1 MRILAPKDFWSG
13 VMFYGFA
20 AVAIL
25 AAHGYSLGSA
35 GKMGPGYF
43 PLLLAALL
51 AVLGATLIARSVVLS
66 GEPLSRFHVL
76 PLAVIAAAVWLFGVL
91 IEPLGLV
98 VSLAVLT
105 LMAALS
111 GGRFRLMETL
121 MLAAV
126 LIVFSVGVFVYAL
139 GLPLNI
145 WPSL

>member
-1 MRILAPKDFWSG
+1 
-13 VMFYGFA
+13 
-20 AVAIL
+20 
-25 AAHGYSLGSA
+25 
-35 GKMGPGYF
+35 
-43 PLLLAALL
+43 
-51 AVLGATLIARSVVLS
+51 
-66 GEPLSRFHVL
+66 
-76 PLAVIAAAVWLFGVL
+76 VL

-111 GGRFRLMETL
+111 GGRFRPMETL

-139 GLPLNI
+139 GLPLTI